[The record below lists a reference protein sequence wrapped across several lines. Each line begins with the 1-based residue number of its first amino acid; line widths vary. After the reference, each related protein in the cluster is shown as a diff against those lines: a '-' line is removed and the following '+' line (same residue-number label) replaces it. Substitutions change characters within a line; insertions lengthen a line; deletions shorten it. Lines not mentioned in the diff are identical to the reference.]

1 VNGLGER
8 SGNAPL
14 EEVVLGLMAFY
25 DVKTNVDTRKIGPI
39 SKLVARLTNFPIPD
53 NKAVVGNN
61 AFAHESGI
69 HVHGVLRDPSTY
81 EAYSPELVGVQR
93 HIIMGKHTGAHS
105 VRKKL
110 KEYDIQ
116 LTEDQLARMV
126 EQVKKL
132 AEGGKQVDD
141 AELVALASHIA
152 GMEEDD
158 SRRIKLKE
166 FAVFT
171 GVNLTST
178 AVVALE
184 VEGEIRRGSQIGV
197 GPVDA
202 ALQAIRSVLKDKV
215 SLEEYRLSAITGG
228 SDALCEVSVKMK
240 LDGEGKV
247 MSVGKSVGSDIVN
260 TSVDAAIEAIDRLYL
275 RKRNLGKENIGK

>member
-1 VNGLGER
+1 V
-8 SGNAPL
+8 S
-14 EEVVLGLMAFY
+14 
-25 DVKTNVDTRKIGPI
+25 
-39 SKLVARLTNFPIPD
+39 RLTDFPIPD

-81 EAYSPELVGVQR
+81 EAYTPELVGVQR
-93 HIIMGKHTGAHS
+93 HIIMGKHSGAHS
-105 VRKKL
+105 VREKL

-116 LTEDQLARMV
+116 VTEDQLARV
-126 EQVKKL
+126 LEQVKKL

-141 AELVALASHIA
+141 AELVALASHAI

-158 SRRIKLKE
+158 ARRIKLKE

-171 GVNLTST
+171 GVNVTPT
-178 AVVALE
+178 ALVALE
-184 VEGEIRRGSQIGV
+184 IDGEVRRGSQIGV

-202 ALQAIRSVLKDKV
+202 AMHAIRSVLKDKV

-240 LDGEGKV
+240 LDDGKV

-260 TSVDAAIEAIDRLYL
+260 VSVDATIEAIDRLYL

>member
-1 VNGLGER
+1 
-8 SGNAPL
+8 
-14 EEVVLGLMAFY
+14 
-25 DVKTNVDTRKIGPI
+25 
-39 SKLVARLTNFPIPD
+39 
-53 NKAVVGNN
+53 
-61 AFAHESGI
+61 
-69 HVHGVLRDPSTY
+69 
-81 EAYSPELVGVQR
+81 VGVQR
-93 HIIMGKHTGAHS
+93 QIIMGKHSGAHS

-110 KEYDIQ
+110 KEYEIQ
-116 LTEDQLARMV
+116 LTEDQLARVV
-126 EQVKKL
+126 EQIKKL

-141 AELVALASHIA
+141 AELVALASHAI
-152 GMEEDD
+152 GMEEDE

-171 GVNLTST
+171 GVNVTPT

-184 VEGEIRRGSQIGV
+184 MEGEVRRGSQIGV

-202 ALQAIRSVLKDKV
+202 AMQAIRSVLKDKV

-240 LDGEGKV
+240 LDDNGNV

-275 RKRNLGKENIGK
+275 RKRNLGRENIGK